1 MDPSHSL
8 DGQPSVRVLLGTQGG
23 EDELF
28 LSCIYGSFRFETGAA
43 VSRDEITRFRCP
55 HCGESLV
62 STLECNICGASMAIL
77 GLSEGGSVQF
87 CTRRGCNGHRLVM
100 DDPTQLLDS
109 LAADK

>member
-1 MDPSHSL
+1 MDPSHPL
-8 DGQPSVRVLLGTQGG
+8 DGQPSVRVLLGTRGV

-43 VSRDEITRFRCP
+43 VPRDEITRFRCP

-62 STLECNICGASMAIL
+62 STRECDICGASMAIL
-77 GLSEGGSVQF
+77 GLAEGGSVQF
-87 CTRRGCNGHRLVM
+87 CSRRGCNGHRLVM

-109 LAADK
+109 PDADR